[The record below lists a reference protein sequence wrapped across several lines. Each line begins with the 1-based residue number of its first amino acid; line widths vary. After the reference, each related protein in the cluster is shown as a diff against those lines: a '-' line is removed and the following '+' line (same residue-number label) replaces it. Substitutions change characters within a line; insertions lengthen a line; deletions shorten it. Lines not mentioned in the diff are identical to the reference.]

1 MPNRFLE
8 ILFAKFYQS
17 SMALLVEIQS
27 PLRFVL
33 VRLCRLKNAVSNEN
47 ASVTRYGNNYGTFF
61 FFIKFYIQAKKKNL
75 LSLQRKKL
83 YEIKNAK
90 LVFV

>member
-61 FFIKFYIQAKKKNL
+61 FSESFIFRQKRRIFC
-75 LSLQRKKL
+75 L
-83 YEIKNAK
+83 YSEKSSTKSKMQN
-90 LVFV
+90 